1 MRRSLVVRMG
11 TVGRRT
17 GVLRLLR
24 LGSGSFHFAMG
35 IIRFATLTKPIFS
48 GEREMGN
55 VCVCPPPPAG
65 APHVQWRSTTDSP
78 M

>member
-1 MRRSLVVRMG
+1 MRRSIVVRMG

-48 GEREMGN
+48 GERAMGN
-55 VCVCPPPPAG
+55 VCVCG
-65 APHVQWRSTTDSP
+65 QNERTE
-78 M
+78 